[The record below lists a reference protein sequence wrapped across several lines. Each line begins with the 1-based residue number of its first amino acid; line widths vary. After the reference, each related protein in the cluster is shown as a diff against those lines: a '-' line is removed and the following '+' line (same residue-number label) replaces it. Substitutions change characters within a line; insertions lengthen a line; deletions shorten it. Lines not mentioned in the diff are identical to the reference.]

1 MSEEQRDRDL
11 DPTEE
16 TVEETAA
23 TALEDPTAAFAFSPE
38 REEKYQEI
46 VGRYPT
52 RLSAIMPT
60 LWLCQDEWG
69 WLKPGIPEWVA
80 TRLDVPVS
88 RVYEI
93 ISFYTM
99 YYSEDPGTHNLQ
111 VCRNIS
117 CHMAG
122 SSKITQHLCKKL
134 GVKLNETDREG
145 RFRVE
150 EVECLGAC
158 GMGPMMQV
166 GKDFYE
172 HLTPEKVDQL
182 VEQWRRDG

>member
-1 MSEEQRDRDL
+1 MSEDRQEL
-11 DPTEE
+11 SPEE
-16 TVEETAA
+16 GAPQEAQETAVA
-23 TALEDPTAAFAFSPE
+23 VEDPTAAFAFSLE
-38 REEKYQEI
+38 REEKYQVI
-46 VGRYPT
+46 VQRYPT

-69 WLKPGIPEWVA
+69 WLRPGVPEWVA
-80 TRLDVPVS
+80 ARLDVPIS

-93 ISFYTM
+93 ITFYTM
-99 YYSEDPGTHNLQ
+99 YYTESPGAHNLQ

-122 SSKITQHLCKKL
+122 SQKITEHLCKKL
-134 GVKLNETDREG
+134 NVGLNETDPEG

-166 GKDFYE
+166 GKDYYE
-172 HLTPEKVDQL
+172 NLTCDKVDEL
-182 VEQWRRDG
+182 VENWRQDA